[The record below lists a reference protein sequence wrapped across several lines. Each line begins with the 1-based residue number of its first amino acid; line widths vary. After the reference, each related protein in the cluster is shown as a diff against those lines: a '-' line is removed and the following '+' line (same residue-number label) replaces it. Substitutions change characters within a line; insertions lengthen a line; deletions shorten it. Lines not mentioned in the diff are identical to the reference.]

1 MQRSQS
7 ICGAIR
13 RNVNAGY
20 MNCKGSY
27 VWPELVAPSRGV
39 RPRQASE
46 ATEKT
51 FNKTQLIVKCPGI
64 KAELS
69 YSRPN
74 SFGKRIDPKST
85 FVALLG

>member
-1 MQRSQS
+1 
-7 ICGAIR
+7 
-13 RNVNAGY
+13 
-20 MNCKGSY
+20 
-27 VWPELVAPSRGV
+27 V

-46 ATEKT
+46 ATEKIFT
-51 FNKTQLIVKCPGI
+51 KTQLIVKCPGI